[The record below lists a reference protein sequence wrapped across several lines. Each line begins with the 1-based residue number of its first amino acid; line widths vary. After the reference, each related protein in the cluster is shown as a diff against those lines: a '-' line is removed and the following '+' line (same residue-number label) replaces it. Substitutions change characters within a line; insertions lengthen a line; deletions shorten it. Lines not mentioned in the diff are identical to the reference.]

1 MTTGERG
8 LRKAEIRVRFPAGPS
23 RTRACSSAGE
33 RCLGKAE
40 VAGANPAWS
49 IKEGVSRDPG
59 VNDRLSAS
67 VALLRER
74 LLSLR
79 VGRPTSSLL
88 DGVRVEHH
96 GTQVPLEH
104 LAIVNADHNA
114 LLVRP
119 FDLESLRLVERAIN
133 SAGLGLTAQS
143 AKTTIRVPIPP
154 LSQERRHELVN
165 AAKRY
170 GEDAKV
176 ALRNV
181 RRDELKKASG
191 LPEDHKKTRSTEIDK
206 AVKDAVSEVDELV
219 ARRAAEIMS

>member
-1 MTTGERG
+1 M
-8 LRKAEIRVRFPAGPS
+8 
-23 RTRACSSAGE
+23 
-33 RCLGKAE
+33 
-40 VAGANPAWS
+40 
-49 IKEGVSRDPG
+49 
-59 VNDRLSAS
+59 NDRLSAS

-88 DGVRVEHH
+88 DGVRVDYH

-133 SAGLGLTAQS
+133 LSGLGLTAQA

-154 LSQERRHELVN
+154 LSQERRRELV
-165 AAKRY
+165 AVAKRY
-170 GEDAKV
+170 GEEAKV
-176 ALRNV
+176 AVRNI
-181 RRDELKKASG
+181 RRDELKKVSG
-191 LPEDHKKTRSTEIDK
+191 LPEDQKRTSTAEVEAETKASIAEIDT
-206 AVKDAVSEVDELV
+206 LV
-219 ARRAAEIMS
+219 EGRTAEIMN